1 MEGAFDCVGAG
12 IVMGV
17 KVLVDGGAFETGEGE
32 FDGNEEAGA
41 GGEEDESY
49 EWQYG
54 EPWWLVSVSTIG

>member
-12 IVMGV
+12 IVMGG

-32 FDGNEEAGA
+32 FDGNKEAGA

-49 EWQYG
+49 E
-54 EPWWLVSVSTIG
+54 